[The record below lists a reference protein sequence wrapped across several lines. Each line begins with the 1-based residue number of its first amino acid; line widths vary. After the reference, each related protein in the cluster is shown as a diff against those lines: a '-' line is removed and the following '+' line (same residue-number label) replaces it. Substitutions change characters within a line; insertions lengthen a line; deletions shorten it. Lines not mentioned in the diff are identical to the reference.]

1 MSYFFKTIFFL
12 LLIFILNDNL
22 IAGDSTY
29 TKMGA
34 GPKYWIA
41 YEHCFVN
48 NVPIPE
54 DRWQKNIDWMDKNF
68 REYGYDMIC
77 NDGWIETAQ
86 TINTNGYI
94 TKYNDG
100 WKNDFKYWNNYLKQ
114 KGMKMGVYYNPMWMT
129 KAAFDQNVKVINS
142 KHKAQDI
149 AGARSFN
156 EPLYWVDATKPGA
169 KEWIQGYVNYFI
181 DCGATYL
188 RIDFLENYERNYGT
202 VNYELC
208 LKWIREAAG
217 NKIFLSLVMPN
228 CYEHAKVE
236 LKYGDMIRIDDD
248 CFQGGWDFFSDR
260 RRGLWNPIW
269 PQYGNA
275 FDGFIKFSDIG
286 GRGQMVLDGDF
297 IRLNTLSSDLEK
309 MSMISLFTLAGS
321 PICIADQYDT
331 VNGSEWAYQNKEMIA
346 LNEAG
351 LVAKP
356 LSYDDKDVNN
366 SSRWAGQ
373 LPNGDWVVGLFNR
386 EKNNQVR
393 NIDFSRELGLDK
405 NSNYEVRDLWKHE
418 DLKAMSGGYTTE
430 LLPRECRI
438 LLIKNSKKIKY
449 ESEVASM
456 MGGAKRGVSNFNNNG
471 FGYTEMSTETDS
483 KVLFAIESPD
493 DGNYKLNIAYSNA
506 NDKQQKALI
515 FVDNIKQGAEVELY
529 PTTNSNS
536 WSVANATVRLKKG
549 INYISIKNDRGNTA
563 SFNLDY
569 IEVQF

>member
-1 MSYFFKTIFFL
+1 MSYYFKLILLFTIITNVNEKL
-12 LLIFILNDNL
+12 M
-22 IAGDSTY
+22 AGDSTY
-29 TKMGA
+29 TKLGA

-41 YEHCFVN
+41 YEYCFVN

-54 DRWQKNIDWMDKNF
+54 DRWQKNIDWVDKNF
-68 REYGYDMIC
+68 KEYGYDMIC

-86 TINTNGYI
+86 TINSNGYI

-100 WKNDFKYWNNYLKQ
+100 WKNDFKFWNNYLKQ

-129 KAAFDQNVKVINS
+129 KSAFDKNVSVINS
-142 KHKAQDI
+142 KYKAQDI

-181 DCGATYL
+181 ECGATYL

-228 CYEHAKVE
+228 CYEHARTE

-248 CFQGGWDFFSDR
+248 CFQGGWDFFSER

-275 FDGFIKFSDIG
+275 FDGFIKFADVG

-297 IRLNTLSSDLEK
+297 MRLNTMASDIEK

-346 LNEAG
+346 LNNAG

-386 EKNNQVR
+386 EKNNQIR
-393 NIDFSRELGLDK
+393 NIDFHRELGLDK
-405 NSNYEVRDLWKHE
+405 NQQFIIRDLWKHE
-418 DLKAMSGGYTTE
+418 DLPAMSGGYSVE
-430 LLPRECRI
+430 LLPHECRV
-438 LLIKNSKKIKY
+438 LLITNNTKIKY
-449 ESEVASM
+449 EAEMASM
-456 MGGAKRGVSNFNNNG
+456 MGGAKRGLFNFNNSG
-471 FGYTEMSTETDS
+471 FGYTEMPVGTDC
-483 KVLFAIESPD
+483 KTLIAVEAPKA
-493 DGNYKLNIAYSNA
+493 GNYNLNINYASAGARQQNA
-506 NDKQQKALI
+506 SI
-515 FVDNIKQGAEVELY
+515 YVDDIKQGEQLKLN
-529 PTTNSNS
+529 PTDDWNS
-536 WSVANATVRLKKG
+536 WSIATKSIQLKKG
-549 INYISIKNDRGNTA
+549 INYISIKGDANNNA
-563 SFNLDY
+563 PFNLDY
-569 IEVQF
+569 FEIHF